1 MNFREE
7 TWWKIQEFNREMF
20 IMVKKEDED
29 TVKKVKKLLREL
41 GEDVEYLFLDNFLDQ
56 EIFDDIIL
64 TVALK

>member
-1 MNFREE
+1 
-7 TWWKIQEFNREMF
+7 
-20 IMVKKEDED
+20 MVKKEDED

-64 TVALK
+64 TVAFK

>member
-41 GEDVEYLFLDNFLDQ
+41 GEDVEYLFLDNFLHQ